1 MATPRPRFVIDAKGK
16 KKGVLLSVKQ
26 HQKLMEDLHDLALVV
41 ERRQEKRVPLDNVK
55 RRLRRDGS
63 L

>member
-1 MATPRPRFVIDAKGK
+1 
-16 KKGVLLSVKQ
+16 
-26 HQKLMEDLHDLALVV
+26 MEDLHDLALVV

-63 L
+63 QR